1 MSFSRRRR
9 WMLLAAST
17 GAAPWLAAC
26 TTARPPGAA
35 PAAERGEWS
44 GRLSLRVDSEPP
56 QTFSALFELRGFSGQ
71 GELKLSTPI
80 GSTLGVLQWSPG
92 GASLQDGQRV
102 QREAS
107 IDLLLARVTG
117 AALPVD
123 ALFDW
128 LAGRP
133 TPVPGWRPQ
142 LAQVGQ
148 GRLQAVRESPLPT
161 AELRVAFEPAP
172 APHSTPRGTP

>member
-1 MSFSRRRR
+1 MTRWSRRR
-9 WMLLAAST
+9 LLWA
-17 GAAPWLAAC
+17 GAATPLWLGAC
-26 TTARPPGAA
+26 STARPPGSAA
-35 PAAERGEWS
+35 PRESGEWS
-44 GRLSLRVDSEPP
+44 GRLSLRVDSDPP
-56 QTFSALFELRGFSGQ
+56 QSFAALFELRGAPGQ

-80 GSTLGVLQWSPG
+80 GSTLGLLQWSPT
-92 GASLQDGQRV
+92 GASLQDGQRI

-142 LAQVGQ
+142 LAQVSD
-148 GRLQAVRESPLPT
+148 GRLQAVRESPQPT
-161 AELRVAFEPAP
+161 AELRLAFEPAP
-172 APHSTPRGTP
+172 AAPATRAAP